1 MALIVYLDTQD
12 YINLFN
18 ESDEGP
24 NHQVLAELLEHRDRG
39 EVVIGFSFV
48 TILEFITKPDAANR
62 RERVRRG
69 QLVKEICGPN
79 AFPYPTAI
87 PKGASFPNDGMWMFT
102 AGEKVMSAQRFRK
115 MMHAVYLEEL
125 GKIKGLRRSQRR
137 RLGRKASML
146 EYFRKAGSTWGRNRA
161 DWGDFPVSDE
171 LLQSRIVERFM
182 KGECSGREF
191 EKRINA
197 WLSDPTEY
205 SRIVYDYADQPNLLE
220 KYFGKPIG
228 DIERLV
234 MTLQDAASSIQ
245 QLNDRVLKIRTNL
258 VEAGMQRSEA
268 RQRTKQFSIPEL
280 DPKTFGAKLEA
291 VLGKGRWEHFGHY
304 MARVTKP
311 GYVFKRSDVMDLFQM
326 CYTYDCDLFRCD
338 KNMANTFRSFEP
350 FRGRLVERFAYLPG
364 RIRGLLGCKHR
375 NKP

>member
-24 NHQVLAELLEHRDRG
+24 NHQVLAELLEHRERG
-39 EVVIGFSFV
+39 EIVIGFSFF
-48 TILEFITKPDAANR
+48 TIFEFITKPDAANR

-125 GKIKGLRRSQRR
+125 GKTKGLRRSQRR
-137 RLGRKASML
+137 RLGSKASML
-146 EYFRKAGSTWGRNRA
+146 EFFHKAGSTWGRNRA

-171 LLQSRIVERFM
+171 LLQSRIIERFM

-228 DIERLV
+228 DIEQLV

-268 RQRTKQFSIPEL
+268 RQRTKQFSILEL
-280 DPKTFGAKLEA
+280 DLKTFGAKLEA

-304 MARVTKP
+304 TARVTKP
-311 GYVFKRSDVMDLFQM
+311 GYAFKRSDVMDLFQM

-350 FRGRLVERFAYLPG
+350 FRGRLMERFAYLPG
-364 RIRGLLGCKHR
+364 RIRGLLGCEHR